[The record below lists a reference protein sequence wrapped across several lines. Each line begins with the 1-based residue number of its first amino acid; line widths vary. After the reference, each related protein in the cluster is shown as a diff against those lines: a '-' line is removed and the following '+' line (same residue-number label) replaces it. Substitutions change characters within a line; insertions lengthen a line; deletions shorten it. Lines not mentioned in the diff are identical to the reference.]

1 MKHIRP
7 PHSKFEK
14 ALRTIVNK
22 NDRQHKENS
31 ERLIDIS
38 NQVAVAARVM
48 QDHMAADSIQF
59 AATNASIL
67 EVNKDVKSLLSSRS
81 FLRGT
86 WFAIVTVSTLVGV
99 IAGLVVAWYR

>member
-1 MKHIRP
+1 MQNLRP
-7 PHSKFEK
+7 SKGKFEK

-22 NDRQHKENS
+22 NDAQHRENS
-31 ERLIDIS
+31 ARLIDIS
-38 NQVAVAARVM
+38 NQVAIAARVM
-48 QDHMAADSIQF
+48 QDHMAADAIQF

-67 EVNKDVKSLLSSRS
+67 EVNRDVKSLLSSRS